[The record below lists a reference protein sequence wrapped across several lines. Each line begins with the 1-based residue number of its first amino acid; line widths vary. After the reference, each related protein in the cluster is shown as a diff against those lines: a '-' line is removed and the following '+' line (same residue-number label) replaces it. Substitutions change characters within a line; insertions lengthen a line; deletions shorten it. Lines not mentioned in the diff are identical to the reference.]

1 MADQGWVSIHRGIQ
15 DNWLWKDEREFSRLE
30 AWLDILLN
38 VNHTPKK
45 VLIKNTLIEVGRGE
59 SLRSLDTWGKRW
71 NWNKSRVRRFF
82 NLLQKDSMIVTKN
95 VRVTT
100 LLTVC
105 KYDSYQTIGN
115 ASETQVKH
123 KRNASETQMTPN
135 NNVNNDNN
143 ENKEIKQI
151 EKASVFNFRKE
162 LLALGGDEQLVSDW
176 MLVRKKLKAVD
187 TKTSLKRFLNQV
199 KLSGKDLNFVLTWV
213 VSKSY
218 KGFEADWLGQTNS
231 FSVNKP
237 RINTKG
243 VDL

>member
-1 MADQGWVSIHRGIQ
+1 MADQGWISIHRGIQ

-38 VNHTPKK
+38 VNHSPKK

-115 ASETQVKH
+115 ASETQMKR

-143 ENKEIKQI
+143 DNNENKEIKQK
-151 EKASVFNFRKE
+151 EKR
-162 LLALGGDEQLVSDW
+162 LLEFETFWNLYNKKKGTKQAKDKFLKLPQKDVDKILLTVKSFVDSIKDKQFQPLPTSYLNGERWNDEISEVKNIKFAQ
-176 MLVRKKLKAVD
+176 KI
-187 TKTSLKRFLNQV
+187 FL
-199 KLSGKDLNFVLTWV
+199 
-213 VSKSY
+213 
-218 KGFEADWLGQTNS
+218 
-231 FSVNKP
+231 
-237 RINTKG
+237 
-243 VDL
+243 

>member
-1 MADQGWVSIHRGIQ
+1 MADQGWISIHRGLQ

-115 ASETQVKH
+115 ASETQMKR

-143 ENKEIKQI
+143 ENKEIKQK
-151 EKASVFNFRKE
+151 EKR
-162 LLALGGDEQLVSDW
+162 LLEFETFWNLYNKKKGTKQAKDKFLKLPQKDVDKILLTVKSFVGSIKDKQFQPLPTSYLNGERWNDEISEVKNIKFAQ
-176 MLVRKKLKAVD
+176 KI
-187 TKTSLKRFLNQV
+187 FL
-199 KLSGKDLNFVLTWV
+199 
-213 VSKSY
+213 
-218 KGFEADWLGQTNS
+218 
-231 FSVNKP
+231 
-237 RINTKG
+237 
-243 VDL
+243 

>member
-1 MADQGWVSIHRGIQ
+1 MANQGWISIHRGIQ

-38 VNHTPKK
+38 VNHSPKK

-71 NWNKSRVRRFF
+71 NWNKSKVRRFF

-95 VRVTT
+95 VKVTT

-115 ASETQVKH
+115 ASETQVKR

-143 ENKEIKQI
+143 DNNENKQKRLSDFETFWKTYAKPEGKKKASEKFLKLPQKDVDKILTVVKNYVISTPDKKYRKNPTTWINGEHWNDEIK
-151 EKASVFNFRKE
+151 K
-162 LLALGGDEQLVSDW
+162 
-176 MLVRKKLKAVD
+176 
-187 TKTSLKRFLNQV
+187 
-199 KLSGKDLNFVLTWV
+199 
-213 VSKSY
+213 
-218 KGFEADWLGQTNS
+218 
-231 FSVNKP
+231 VNKKDP
-237 RINTKG
+237 FNQLTSSGNLRMS
-243 VDL
+243 

>member
-1 MADQGWVSIHRGIQ
+1 MADQGWISIHRGLQ

-115 ASETQVKH
+115 ASETQMKR

-143 ENKEIKQI
+143 DNNEQKEKRLLDFETFWNLYNKKKGTKQAKDKFLKLPQKDVDKILLTVKSFVGSIKDKQFQPLPTSYLNGERWNDEISEVKNIKFAQKI
-151 EKASVFNFRKE
+151 
-162 LLALGGDEQLVSDW
+162 
-176 MLVRKKLKAVD
+176 
-187 TKTSLKRFLNQV
+187 FL
-199 KLSGKDLNFVLTWV
+199 
-213 VSKSY
+213 
-218 KGFEADWLGQTNS
+218 
-231 FSVNKP
+231 
-237 RINTKG
+237 
-243 VDL
+243 